1 MEPFAH
7 LHLFSVGVM
16 AMRSNP
22 RILKYIY
29 GIFTFAAYPLARQ
42 KMSKSKKNSLI
53 RDVFTIQKHVR
64 KLFQLP
70 VYFHDVEEKGDGNA
84 RFRKGSFILQ

>member
-1 MEPFAH
+1 MEPFGH

-16 AMRSNP
+16 AIRRNP
-22 RILKYIY
+22 RILKCKY
-29 GIFTFAAYPLARQ
+29 GIFTFTAYPLARQ

-53 RDVFTIQKHVR
+53 RDVFTIQKYVR

-70 VYFHDVEEKGDGNA
+70 VYFRNVKEKGDGNA
-84 RFRKGSFILQ
+84 RF